1 MKNFLKTSATLFLI
15 TTSFYI
21 AKAQDTKTVSVKNFS
36 SITIS
41 SGIDLYLTQS
51 GSESVNIKATSDL
64 LKDVVVE
71 QNGSN
76 LTIKIKEGINWS
88 SMFKNQT
95 IKAYVNFKTLS
106 ALTATGGSD
115 VLSQGQIKAGK
126 FVLKSSGGSDVKLNL
141 VCSNLE
147 LQSSGGSDVKLTG
160 KAENMIVQSSGGSD
174 VDAYDFVVDY
184 AKVSSSGGSDANIN
198 VSKGLEAS
206 ASGGSDIHYKGN
218 ASVKKTSSSK
228 SGDVIKVKF

>member
-1 MKNFLKTSATLFLI
+1 MKNILKTSATLLLI
-15 TTSFYI
+15 TASFCI
-21 AKAQDTKTVSVKNFS
+21 AKAQDTKSISVKNFS

-51 GSESVNIKATSDL
+51 GSESLSVKATSDL

-71 QNGSN
+71 QNGGN
-76 LTIKIKEGINWS
+76 LTIKMKEGINWS

-106 ALTATGGSD
+106 ALTASGGSD

-160 KAENMIVQSSGGSD
+160 KAENMILQSSGGSD
-174 VDAYDFVVDY
+174 VNAYDFVVDY

-198 VSKGLEAS
+198 VNKGLEAS
-206 ASGGSDIHYKGN
+206 ASGGSDVHYKGN

-228 SGDVIKVKF
+228 SGDVIKVD